1 MPAKRIY
8 TRPTTVCPDENNK
21 VRLPRNRHP
30 ADELA
35 EVRAEI
41 GRLELREEELRQ
53 WLIAHL

>member
-1 MPAKRIY
+1 
-8 TRPTTVCPDENNK
+8 
-21 VRLPRNRHP
+21 LLRNRHP

-53 WLIAHL
+53 WLIAHPDDLVGETADEYLLDLDASLG